1 MRYKYVYFL
10 NISKPNFDE
19 NKLWHINVHTIDFSI
34 EVTTQDI
41 VTPSFVV
48 SSELRSVNQLGS
60 PVSSATVGDT
70 IYWTIDIP
78 GKFWMFEY
86 FDFLIIDSS
95 IGFDTILE
103 NLKRSIK

>member
-1 MRYKYVYFL
+1 MA
-10 NISKPNFDE
+10 
-19 NKLWHINVHTIDFSI
+19 KLDIRKINLFSIHYSI

-60 PVSSATVGDT
+60 PVSSATVGDI

-78 GKFWMFEY
+78 GKF
-86 FDFLIIDSS
+86 
-95 IGFDTILE
+95 
-103 NLKRSIK
+103 